1 MSNPSDNSLNPL
13 ELAESLGIAFSQEIG
28 EVDPHLE
35 SLEKI
40 GYGLAMKWLALP
52 IEEGE
57 DWVRVALASP
67 VDFKA
72 QEQIAWRT
80 GKRVEPLVVPE
91 NILKEGIQKVFQTRQ
106 SETETKPAIK
116 NDEGNESVSEID
128 LLESTSGGTVADLVN
143 RIFKDAI
150 AHAASDIHLEP
161 TSDSLIIRFRIDGML
176 QTRSY
181 EMRGMEAALLTRI
194 KVLAQMDI
202 AERRLPQDG
211 RIKVLYSRREIDFRV
226 SSVPVVHGERLVLRV
241 LDKGGVVLNLH
252 ELEMPAPIVES
263 LRVLSKMTEG
273 ILLVTG
279 PTGSGKTTTLYSILS
294 ELPLDQINVMTVEDP
309 VEYKLDHVAQIGVKP
324 KIGLTFAKGLR
335 HILRQDPDVILIGE
349 IRDLE
354 TAQIAIQAS
363 LTGHLVL
370 STLHTNDSVSAV
382 TRLYDMGIE
391 PYLISSSLIGVLA
404 QRLARRICRKCKEE
418 YEPSESER
426 HELGLEAGITVFKG
440 RGCSH
445 CFGSGYRGRIGVYEL
460 FKLNS
465 KIRSNISHQIN
476 LDELRKLAFE
486 AGMVG
491 LRQAAVDLVLMGKT
505 TTAEV
510 LRITRGMEE

>member
-1 MSNPSDNSLNPL
+1 MSASPSLDPL
-13 ELAESLGIAFSQEIG
+13 QLAESLGIAFSHQLD

-40 GYGLAMKWLALP
+40 GYGLAMKWLVLP
-52 IEEGE
+52 IEE
-57 DWVRVALASP
+57 DQDSVRLAIANP
-67 VDFKA
+67 IDFKA
-72 QEQIAWRT
+72 QEQVSWRT
-80 GKRVEPLVVPE
+80 GKRVDPLVVPE
-91 NILKEGIQKVFQTRQ
+91 NILKERIQKVFQSRQ
-106 SETETKPAIK
+106 SESESKPQIK
-116 NDEGNESVSEID
+116 SDEAGEAVSEID

-150 AHAASDIHLEP
+150 AHSASDIHLEP
-161 TSDSLIIRFRIDGML
+161 TPDSLVIRFRIDGML
-176 QTRSY
+176 QTRPY
-181 EMRGMEAALLTRI
+181 EMQGMEAALLTRI

-241 LDKGGVVLNLH
+241 LDKGAAPLNLH
-252 ELEMPAPIVES
+252 EIEMPLSIVES
-263 LRVLSKMTEG
+263 VRELSKMTEG

-294 ELPLDQINVMTVEDP
+294 ELPLEQINVMTVEDP

-324 KIGLTFAKGLR
+324 AIGLTFAKGLR

-391 PYLISSSLIGVLA
+391 PYLISSSLVGVLA
-404 QRLARRICRKCKEE
+404 QRLARRLCKKCKEA
-418 YEPSESER
+418 YTPSESER
-426 HELGLEAGITVFKG
+426 EELGFKEG
-440 RGCSH
+440 LTLYRAKGCAH
-445 CFGSGYRGRIGVYEL
+445 CFGSGYRGRVGVYEL
-460 FKLNS
+460 FRLNS
-465 KIRSNISHQIN
+465 KIRSHISHQMN
-476 LDELRKLAFE
+476 LEELRKLASE
-486 AGMVG
+486 AGMIS
-491 LRQAAVDLVLMGKT
+491 LRQAAVELVLEGKT
-505 TTAEV
+505 TTAEA

>member
-1 MSNPSDNSLNPL
+1 MTEPTSACDPL
-13 ELAESLGIAFSQEIG
+13 ELARSLGMAYSNEL
-28 EVDPHLE
+28 EDVDTHLE

-40 GYGLAMKWLALP
+40 SYGLAMKWLALP

-57 DWVRVALASP
+57 DWLRVAIANPL
-67 VDFKA
+67 DFKA
-72 QEQIAWRT
+72 QEQIFWRT
-80 GKRVEPLVVPE
+80 GKRVELIVVPE
-91 NILKEGIQKVFQTRQ
+91 NILKEKIQKVFQTRQ
-106 SETETKPAIK
+106 SE
-116 NDEGNESVSEID
+116 EGQLPQVRSEEGSEPVSEID

-150 AHAASDIHLEP
+150 AHSASDIHLEP
-161 TSDSLIIRFRIDGML
+161 TSDSIVIRFRIDGML
-176 QTRSY
+176 QTRNY
-181 EMRGMEAALLTRI
+181 EMQGMEAALLTRI

-211 RIKVLYSRREIDFRV
+211 RIKVIYSRREIDFRV

-252 ELEMPAPIVES
+252 EIEMPDSIIGD
-263 LRVLSKMTEG
+263 LRELSKMTEG

-391 PYLISSSLIGVLA
+391 PYLISSSLVGVLA
-404 QRLARRICRKCKEE
+404 QRLARRICKRCKES
-418 YEPSESER
+418 YVASESEC
-426 HELGLEAGITVFKG
+426 HELNLPMGVTVYKG
-440 RGCSH
+440 RGCNH

-460 FKLNS
+460 FRLNS
-465 KIRSNISHQIN
+465 KIRSHISHQMN
-476 LDELRKLAFE
+476 LEELRKLASE
-486 AGMVG
+486 AGMVP
-491 LRQAAVDLVLMGKT
+491 LRQAAIDLALGGKT

>member
-1 MSNPSDNSLNPL
+1 LN
-13 ELAESLGIAFSQEIG
+13 
-28 EVDPHLE
+28 
-35 SLEKI
+35 
-40 GYGLAMKWLALP
+40 
-52 IEEGE
+52 
-57 DWVRVALASP
+57 
-67 VDFKA
+67 
-72 QEQIAWRT
+72 
-80 GKRVEPLVVPE
+80 
-91 NILKEGIQKVFQTRQ
+91 
-106 SETETKPAIK
+106 
-116 NDEGNESVSEID
+116 
-128 LLESTSGGTVADLVN
+128 
-143 RIFKDAI
+143 
-150 AHAASDIHLEP
+150 
-161 TSDSLIIRFRIDGML
+161 
-176 QTRSY
+176 
-181 EMRGMEAALLTRI
+181 RI
-194 KVLAQMDI
+194 KVQSKLRID
-202 AERRLPQDG
+202 EHFNPQDG
-211 RIKVLYSRREIDFRV
+211 AIRFEKDNKVSDVRV
-226 SSVPVVHGERLVLRV
+226 SIVPTVYGEKIVLRV
-241 LDKGGVVLNLH
+241 LTNTSSNITLETLGLN
-252 ELEMPAPIVES
+252 EKNIKT
-263 LRVLSKMTEG
+263 LRKAAQKPFGMM
-273 ILLVTG
+273 LVTG
-279 PTGSGKTTTLYSILS
+279 PTGSGKSTTLYSILKT
-294 ELPLDQINVMTVEDP
+294 INDEGRNITTIEDP

-404 QRLARRICRKCKEE
+404 QRLARRICRKCKEA

>member
-1 MSNPSDNSLNPL
+1 MTEAADPL
-13 ELAESLGIAFSQEIG
+13 ELAKSLGVPFSSEL
-28 EVDPHLE
+28 EDVDIHLE

-57 DWVRVALASP
+57 DWIRVAVATP
-67 VDFKA
+67 VDFKV
-72 QEQIAWRT
+72 QEQIFWRT

-91 NILKEGIQKVFQTRQ
+91 NLLKEKIQKVFQSRQ
-106 SETETKPAIK
+106 AQEDPKPQLK
-116 NDEGNESVSEID
+116 TDESQEAVSEID

-150 AHAASDIHLEP
+150 AHSASDIHLEP
-161 TSDSLIIRFRIDGML
+161 AADSLVIRFRIDGML
-176 QTRSY
+176 QTRNY
-181 EMRGMEAALLTRI
+181 EMQGMEAALLTRI

-241 LDKGGVVLNLH
+241 LDKGGVVLNLG
-252 ELEMPAPIVES
+252 EIEMPERLVQD
-263 LRVLSKMTEG
+263 LRDLSKMTEG

-324 KIGLTFAKGLR
+324 AIGLTFAKGLR

-391 PYLISSSLIGVLA
+391 PYLISSSLVGVLA
-404 QRLARRICRKCKEE
+404 QRLARRICKRCKES
-418 YEPSESER
+418 YMASESECQ
-426 HELGLEAGITVFKG
+426 ELGLTSGITVYRG
-440 RGCSH
+440 RGCVH
-445 CFGSGYRGRIGVYEL
+445 CFGSGYRGRVGVYEL
-460 FKLNS
+460 FRLNS
-465 KIRSNISHQIN
+465 KIRSHISHQMN
-476 LDELRKLAFE
+476 LEELRHLAMD
-486 AGMVG
+486 AGMMP
-491 LRQAAVDLVLMGKT
+491 LRQAALDLALAGKT